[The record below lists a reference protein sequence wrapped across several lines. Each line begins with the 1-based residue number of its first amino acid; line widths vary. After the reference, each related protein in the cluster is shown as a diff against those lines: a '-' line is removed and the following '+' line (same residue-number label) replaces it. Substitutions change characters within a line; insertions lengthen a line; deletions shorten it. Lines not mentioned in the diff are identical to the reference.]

1 MSKRIA
7 IYARVS
13 TDKQSTENQL
23 IELRSLCDKLGYTI
37 VQEYT
42 DNGISG
48 AKSRDE
54 RPALDLL
61 LKDATRR
68 RFDMVMCWS
77 IDRLGRS
84 LQHLVEI
91 LNELQALKID
101 LYFQQQGM
109 DTSTPSG
116 RMIFSVF
123 GAIGEFERNL
133 IRERVVAGQ
142 QRAKANGVKLGIP
155 SKMNDGMRSSVKLL
169 REKGMGIKQIAKQLQ
184 IGVGTVYTVMWVTG
198 YLKAVIDRKSSA
210 SDFFS
215 SLESNLNFSKN
226 IFSSGE
232 RIVSPCLTL
241 PNLSQS
247 DDMPS
252 ICEIIFILTC
262 VGIASPWSHFLAVG
276 TEIVNPLLALQ
287 NSVWSAETLGSM
299 PASAIASLNRTEN
312 SLRSIWET
320 VRFGIGECLRNGLF
334 TNQKSWCAKHTL

>member
-1 MSKRIA
+1 MKRIA

-23 IELRSLCDKLGYTI
+23 LELRTLCTKLGYTI

-54 RPALDLL
+54 RPALNDL

-68 RFDMVMCWS
+68 KFDMVMCWS

-133 IRERVVAGQ
+133 IRERVLAGQ
-142 QRAKANGVKLGIP
+142 QRAKANGVKLGRP
-155 SKMNDGMRSSVKLL
+155 SKMNDGMKNAIILL
-169 REKGMGIKQIAKQLQ
+169 RGKGLGIKQIAQQLQ
-184 IGVGTVYTVMWVTG
+184 IGVGTVYSQ
-198 YLKAVIDRKSSA
+198 L
-210 SDFFS
+210 
-215 SLESNLNFSKN
+215 SK
-226 IFSSGE
+226 
-232 RIVSPCLTL
+232 
-241 PNLSQS
+241 Q
-247 DDMPS
+247 
-252 ICEIIFILTC
+252 
-262 VGIASPWSHFLAVG
+262 
-276 TEIVNPLLALQ
+276 
-287 NSVWSAETLGSM
+287 
-299 PASAIASLNRTEN
+299 
-312 SLRSIWET
+312 
-320 VRFGIGECLRNGLF
+320 
-334 TNQKSWCAKHTL
+334 